1 MSNVFNRKLP
11 GGKMMGRGLAAF
23 AMMFVLAIIP
33 VLRASA
39 DTQTLPLVV
48 DANQSSAREMLAMV
62 NDFRTGDE
70 AWYWN
75 IDNST
80 KTTETNLSELTW
92 DYNLEQIALQRAC
105 EIAISFEHYRPDG
118 TEWKTCTYSGTLSN
132 GENIAAGSAG
142 SAYATAEGVYRG
154 WREDDDLYAGQGHR
168 RNMLK
173 KDFNAIG
180 IAHVVYNG
188 CHYWVQEF
196 GRTNSGAAYT
206 EPDNETGKT
215 VLVNV
220 NADYMDFHIATDV
233 RMLSAEYGDTGALPV
248 LHGYY
253 YKEGETFGSN
263 GVPVSDSEIS
273 SVEWSSANPN
283 IIKITGGSYEIVG
296 KGTTKIV
303 GSALFENVRY
313 YCELTV
319 IADAVSIEDSR
330 VTVSTNSPVK
340 FLPNG
345 TVPEVT
351 VSFNGKTLTE
361 GVDYSIT
368 SVGNNQYVTDHAY
381 VRIDGMGNFNDY
393 RYDYFSIIARDIN
406 EITFD
411 PIADVEYTGTFAE
424 VDSITGTIEGQA
436 VSKDR
441 NFYISTPVYNVNV
454 GTGSVVVKGYE
465 VYGFIGE
472 KTLSFN
478 IVPKDVSKVTIS
490 ATPDQ
495 YYTGSAITPALTLKN
510 GTKKMTQGTDYTV
523 QFSNNVNLG
532 TATATITGIGN
543 YTGTAKT
550 TFKIV
555 KVPVS
560 ELTISGLKSYYYYT
574 AEAIVPEIKLSFAS
588 KQLTEGTDYSIRVTD
603 NIEPGNNTATVTIT
617 GKGYYEGTRTEHF
630 TIRGRR
636 ISSASIKAI
645 PSQVYSGEELTP
657 EVTIT
662 DTLAGQTVTLT
673 KDVDYTVSYS
683 DNVDAKQYMLITI
696 SGIGHYS
703 EFTYQ
708 QVYINQRNI
717 GDLDFSGITNPYYTG
732 AAIEPEVVITH
743 GSRTLVKNTDYTVS
757 CTQNVNAGK
766 AYYKATGTGNY
777 TGTKTIEFS
786 ILAKPVTNLTFS
798 SIKNQE
804 YTGLEMKPSVT
815 VKNGDVTLV
824 QGTDYTLSYSNNTS
838 VGTAQVIVT
847 GKGNYAQ
854 SKTLNFKIVQ
864 KDLSKVTA
872 SEIADVT
879 YTGSEIKPALSLMNG
894 SVKLTAGTDYTLAY
908 SGNVNAGTAGI
919 TVTGKGNYKG
929 TKNLEF
935 KINPKAVDDLTLS
948 DLPSVT
954 YTGSPFTPDVVLK
967 YGDITLIKDT
977 DYTLAYE
984 KNTNAGQATVTV
996 TGKGNYN
1003 SVRTTKFTISPKNA
1017 SALSIAALPDVTYT
1031 GSAIKPALTVKDG
1044 KKTLTPDTDYSVSY
1058 SKNTNA
1064 GTATAT
1070 VTGKGNYTGTNSV
1083 KFTILKKNIAELTF
1097 AKLKNTAYS
1106 GFPVTPEVTVSYGKK
1121 TLTKDTD
1128 YTVTYESNTVPGK
1141 ATVTVTGKGNYSGSK
1156 NLGFTITKKNMEEI
1170 SASVTGSVTY
1180 TGEEQKPVPVLKNGS
1195 LEMKEGVDYTLAY
1208 KDNIRIGTA
1217 TITATGTGYYEGE
1230 RILTFQ
1236 ITRKAI
1242 YEIFDDINE
1251 KDWFVPATQFVYDNG
1266 LMTGKKARE
1275 FQPNANIS
1283 REEVTQILYSSEGKP
1298 EVTVANPY
1306 SDVKA
1311 GAWYEKAILWAR
1323 EYNIAKGKADG
1334 TFGVGSPITR
1344 QDLAVILYQYAQ
1356 YKGLNTTKDNAA
1368 IEGYQDT
1375 DKVSSYAKDAMNWAV
1390 TNGVITGKGAKDAP
1404 KNEIRLAPKGNASR
1418 AECAAMI
1425 MKMLESGN

>member
-1 MSNVFNRKLP
+1 M
-11 GGKMMGRGLAAF
+11 GKSLAAF
-23 AMMFVLAIIP
+23 ATLFVLAMLP

-75 IDNST
+75 KDNTT
-80 KTTETNLSELTW
+80 KTTETHLSELTW

-105 EIAISFEHYRPDG
+105 EIAVSFEHNRPDG
-118 TEWKTCTYSGTLSN
+118 TACFTCTYNGTSTC
-132 GENIAAGSAG
+132 GENIAAGSSG
-142 SAYATAEGVYRG
+142 SDFATAEGVYRG
-154 WREDDDLYAGQGHR
+154 WREEDALYDGQGHR
-168 RNMLK
+168 RNML
-173 KDFNAIG
+173 DNEFNAIG
-180 IAHVVYNG
+180 VAHIVYNG
-188 CHYWVQEF
+188 YHYWVQEF
-196 GRTNSGAAYT
+196 GWSNSGAAYT
-206 EPDNETGKT
+206 EPDDETGKT
-215 VLVNV
+215 VLINV
-220 NADYMDFHIATDV
+220 NMDYMDFQISPENNT
-233 RMLSAEYGDTGALPV
+233 LSVYYGDSDTLPTI
-248 LHGYY
+248 HGYY
-253 YKEGETFGSN
+253 YKAGETWGTN
-263 GVPVSDSEIS
+263 GIPVSDEEIS
-273 SVEWSSANPN
+273 SVSWISADP
-283 IIKITGGSYEIVG
+283 SIVQISG
-296 KGTTKIV
+296 KNFEVVGTGTTK
-303 GSALFENVRY
+303 
-313 YCELTV
+313 LTV
-319 IADAVSIEDSR
+319 SAKYGEDTFYCDVPFTAYSLGISDSR
-330 VTVSTNSPVK
+330 ITVSTNSPVK
-340 FLPNG
+340 YLPSG
-345 TVPEVT
+345 AVPVVT
-351 VSFNGKTLTE
+351 VMFNGKTLTE
-361 GVDYSIT
+361 GTDYTVSEPMYNT
-368 SVGNNQYVTDHAY
+368 YVTDNAY
-381 VRIDGMGNFNDY
+381 FYVNGTGNFRGSRLESY
-393 RYDYFSIIARDIN
+393 SIIARSMD
-406 EITFD
+406 EIEFD
-411 PIADVEYTGTFAE
+411 PIPDMEYTGSA
-424 VDSITGTIEGQA
+424 VKLNSITGTVDGEK
-436 VSKDR
+436 VSNSKE
-441 NFYISTPVYNVNV
+441 FYIYTYSGNYNV
-454 GTGSVVVKGYE
+454 GTASVTIKGQQF
-465 VYGFIGE
+465 YGVLGE

-490 ATPDQ
+490 ATADQ
-495 YYTGSAITPALTLKN
+495 YYTGSAITPTLTLYN

-523 QFSNNVNLG
+523 QYSNNVNLG

-543 YTGTAKT
+543 YKGTAKT

-935 KINPKAVDDLTLS
+935 KINAKAVDDLALS

-1070 VTGKGNYTGTNSV
+1070 VTGKGNY
-1083 KFTILKKNIAELTF
+1083 
-1097 AKLKNTAYS
+1097 KNTAYS